1 MNINTINI
9 LVLAYMGDVIYES
22 YIREYLIN
30 NGINKVNQLQK
41 EATKYVSARAQNN
54 YLQQMLK
61 QQILTEEE
69 IKIIKR
75 ARNNKGNA
83 HPRYTD
89 IVTYKWAT
97 GLEALIGYLYL
108 MERKT
113 RIEQLMTFIINLGGE
128 K

>member
-83 HPRYTD
+83 HPRHTD

-108 MERKT
+108 MR
-113 RIEQLMTFIINLGGE
+113 E
-128 K
+128 KDKN